1 MAKSK
6 INSACFEIK
15 IDKSKGLLPR
25 IQNFDYS
32 DISSIG
38 GLSAGYGAEGKVLK
52 KSSTLADCFERK
64 HGKSEL
70 IDPDL
75 WFKLNDDYFYFVK
88 LFHRI
93 SLRLERVLAQSQF
106 KYGIINEYE
115 VKSLS
120 PRSDIHFKS
129 GSIKNAG
136 ARKKFKSPETNKNN
150 LNKHAIRSR
159 IFENT
164 IKWIK

>member
-70 IDPDL
+70 IDPEIR
-75 WFKLNDDYFYFVK
+75 K
-88 LFHRI
+88 FHRI